1 MEAADI
7 LDSDLQLVT
16 RQAPTQIGPD
26 GEFFMAPR
34 IDDLECAAT
43 TLLGFLDASGET
55 DSACAPVWAMFDNE
69 EVGSSSR
76 MGAESSYLRD
86 VLDRI
91 LEAVPHSA
99 QASHRAMANSFMLSA
114 DNAHATHPNFPQKSD
129 PCAPVRLGGGVVL
142 KYNASQKY
150 TTNAVSGAIFRAICR
165 KPACRCRCSRTAPTR
180 PAAARWAIC
189 RATRCPSRWQT
200 SLRPVRDAQCRRDGQ
215 RRRRRGHDKGRGR
228 LLPCPSAC
236 PWRRHLHAGMS
247 TGRYAPSPSGRMHL
261 GNLMCCLLAW
271 LSAKSKGGQVLLRIE
286 DLDTQRCPRSY
297 ADAIVDDLAWLGL
310 AADGPTPPV
319 YQSDRSEI
327 YQRYFDELSRRGLV
341 YPCFCSRSQLHAASA
356 PHRSDGQVIYAGTCR
371 GLTPAEIAERSKTRA
386 PAWRVQVPDEVIA
399 FEDGHMGHYEENL
412 ARDCGDFFL
421 RRADGVFAYQLAVVV
436 DDALMG
442 VDEVVRGSDLLSSTP
457 RQLWL
462 YRELG
467 LTPPKFYHLPLLLA
481 SDGRRL
487 SKRDGDQSLENLRAK
502 YTPEEIIGKLAFACG
517 LQASPAPT
525 TPQALARTF
534 DWSQVPKSDIVL
546 PENLF

>member
-1 MEAADI
+1 M
-7 LDSDLQLVT
+7 
-16 RQAPTQIGPD
+16 
-26 GEFFMAPR
+26 
-34 IDDLECAAT
+34 
-43 TLLGFLDASGET
+43 
-55 DSACAPVWAMFDNE
+55 
-69 EVGSSSR
+69 
-76 MGAESSYLRD
+76 
-86 VLDRI
+86 
-91 LEAVPHSA
+91 
-99 QASHRAMANSFMLSA
+99 
-114 DNAHATHPNFPQKSD
+114 
-129 PCAPVRLGGGVVL
+129 
-142 KYNASQKY
+142 
-150 TTNAVSGAIFRAICR
+150 SGA
-165 KPACRCRCSRTAPTR
+165 
-180 PAAARWAIC
+180 
-189 RATRCPSRWQT
+189 
-200 SLRPVRDAQCRRDGQ
+200 VV
-215 RRRRRGHDKGRGR
+215 GRF
-228 LLPCPSAC
+228 
-236 PWRRHLHAGMS
+236 
-247 TGRYAPSPSGRMHL
+247 APSPSGRMHL

-286 DLDTQRCPRSY
+286 DLDAVRCPREF
-297 ADAIVDDLAWLGL
+297 ADLLEADLAWLGL
-310 AADGPTPPV
+310 AADEGGSKGGPRGPY
-319 YQSDRSEI
+319 YQSERSAI
-327 YQRYFDELSRRGLV
+327 YEEYYQKLVRKGLV

-487 SKRDGDQSLENLRAK
+487 SKRDGDQSLENLREK